1 MQLSNV
7 PGIVIESSSLSSV
20 FLNRDVIVDFYLPKN
35 VPDPSHINLLLIND
49 GQILEELGFE
59 TILERLYSE
68 KKINPLLCVG
78 IHAGEE
84 RKMEYGTAHCRDYK
98 GRGAKAVLYTSF
110 VFEELL
116 PYTRKTYRV
125 PEFKE
130 KAFLGFSLGGL
141 SALDIVW
148 NHPHEF
154 SRAGAFSASLWWR
167 TKSLNDGYEEDSD
180 RIMHQHIRNGQ
191 FHPWLRFF
199 FQTGTLD
206 EEMDRNKNGVIDSID
221 DTKDLINELIEKGYD
236 PENNIHYLELEN
248 GTHDAATWS
257 IAMPEF
263 LEWGWGVGAGNHAL
277 GTG

>member
-49 GQILEELGFE
+49 GQILDELGFE

-84 RKMEYGTAHCRDYK
+84 RIMEYGTAHCRDYK

-116 PYTRKTYRV
+116 PYISKTYRV

-148 NHPHEF
+148 NHPTEF
-154 SRAGAFSASLWWR
+154 SRAGVFSGSLWWR
-167 TKSLNDGYEEDSD
+167 KL
-180 RIMHQHIRNGQ
+180 
-191 FHPWLRFF
+191 
-199 FQTGTLD
+199 
-206 EEMDRNKNGVIDSID
+206 
-221 DTKDLINELIEKGYD
+221 
-236 PENNIHYLELEN
+236 
-248 GTHDAATWS
+248 
-257 IAMPEF
+257 
-263 LEWGWGVGAGNHAL
+263 
-277 GTG
+277 